1 MRIILLALIF
11 SLISRCTSE
20 SQEKEKKRLSQ
31 EELLLTLYSQ
41 GLLSSLFGGGNG
53 SLTVANLFANST
65 SYSGENASES
75 GSMGVSSN
83 STNSIRGVT
92 FSNGQLTLTGETFDC
107 PSGGS
112 ITFSGS
118 QDISVTNRT
127 DFYNKTTTMTNGT
140 RTISYTSCKITERLT
155 LTSGSIIIAQQT
167 PDSGSTTMVSE
178 ITSGSSTSGTLK
190 RTLNNLK
197 STVKGTLS
205 ASYTGLLGGTT
216 TYSMTF
222 DTITKL
228 TSRVMTYT
236 LTNGSI
242 TNPKLVSRSG
252 TVTGTV
258 TIGSTP
264 YTISKTISTELS
276 SE

>member
-1 MRIILLALIF
+1 
-11 SLISRCTSE
+11 
-20 SQEKEKKRLSQ
+20 
-31 EELLLTLYSQ
+31 
-41 GLLSSLFGGGNG
+41 
-53 SLTVANLFANST
+53 
-65 SYSGENASES
+65 
-75 GSMGVSSN
+75 
-83 STNSIRGVT
+83 
-92 FSNGQLTLTGETFDC
+92 
-107 PSGGS
+107 
-112 ITFSGS
+112 
-118 QDISVTNRT
+118 
-127 DFYNKTTTMTNGT
+127 MTNGT

-167 PDSGSTTMVSE
+167 PDSGSTTKVSE

-264 YTISKTISTELS
+264 YTISKTISTDLS

>member
-1 MRIILLALIF
+1 VRIILLALIF
-11 SLISRCTSE
+11 SLISGCTSE

-118 QDISVTNRT
+118 QDISVTN
-127 DFYNKTTTMTNGT
+127 
-140 RTISYTSCKITERLT
+140 
-155 LTSGSIIIAQQT
+155 
-167 PDSGSTTMVSE
+167 
-178 ITSGSSTSGTLK
+178 
-190 RTLNNLK
+190 
-197 STVKGTLS
+197 
-205 ASYTGLLGGTT
+205 
-216 TYSMTF
+216 
-222 DTITKL
+222 
-228 TSRVMTYT
+228 
-236 LTNGSI
+236 
-242 TNPKLVSRSG
+242 
-252 TVTGTV
+252 
-258 TIGSTP
+258 
-264 YTISKTISTELS
+264 
-276 SE
+276 